1 MRNYEVNSR
10 FSLGRPSTLISLR
23 VQHAQE
29 ILFLTRRHWIIFS
42 TGRSRCWSFQAKFE
56 KKKKKKKK
64 SARVPV
70 QRLTKWKSLK
80 DNNYLKF

>member
-29 ILFLTRRHWIIFS
+29 ILFLTRRRWIIFS

-56 KKKKKKKK
+56 KKKEKEKKICTCACSKTNKME
-64 SARVPV
+64 
-70 QRLTKWKSLK
+70 
-80 DNNYLKF
+80 KFEGQ